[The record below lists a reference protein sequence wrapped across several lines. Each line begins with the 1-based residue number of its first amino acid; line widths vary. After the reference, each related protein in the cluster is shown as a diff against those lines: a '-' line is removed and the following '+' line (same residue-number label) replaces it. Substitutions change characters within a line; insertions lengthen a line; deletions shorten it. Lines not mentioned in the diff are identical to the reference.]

1 MGLTRVSMTTAV
13 RRYINET
20 DSTNSHFEDDEIYDY
35 LNQAIRF
42 LGTEMEW
49 PIQTAV
55 ATSIENS
62 AVYTL
67 PDNFVALL
75 DVYFDNKDLPI
86 IDRADL
92 SAIRTDWQNTDA
104 SIPRYCYKSD
114 NAKMGLYPKPDAD
127 NADLVIQI
135 QYIKVPDDLS
145 DDTTSPDLHVSF
157 QDCLPFYAAFLCEV
171 KMGNTKRSDY
181 MISLYEAHKK
191 KLLSKVQRFADEEL
205 RFRWSDPRI
214 YY

>member
-1 MGLTRVSMTTAV
+1 MAQTRVSLTTTV

-20 DSTNSHFEDDEIYDY
+20 DTTNSHFTDAEIYDY

-49 PIQTAV
+49 PIQTAQ
-55 ATSIENS
+55 ATSVAES

-67 PDNFVALL
+67 PLDFISLL
-75 DVYFDNKDLPI
+75 DIYFDNRDLVI
-86 IDRADL
+86 IERSDLAD
-92 SAIRTDWQNTDA
+92 IRTDWQNA
-104 SIPRYCYKSD
+104 NSGRPLYAYKSD
-114 NAKMGLYPKPDAD
+114 NGKFGLFPKPDAD
-127 NADLVIQI
+127 NADLLIQI
-135 QYIKVPDDLS
+135 QYIKVPPDLA
-145 DDTTSPDLHVSF
+145 DDTTAPDLHLTF

-191 KLLSKVQRFADEEL
+191 KLVSKVQRFSDENL
-205 RFRWSDPRI
+205 RFRWSWVN
-214 YY
+214 

>member
-1 MGLTRVSMTTAV
+1 MATRVSLTTTV

-20 DSTNSHFEDDEIYDY
+20 DSDNTHFEDDEIYDY

-55 ATSIENS
+55 ADSVEDS

-67 PDNFVALL
+67 PSDFISLL
-75 DVYFDNKDLPI
+75 DIYFDSRHLSI

-92 SAIRTDWQNTDA
+92 SAIRSDWQNTA
-104 SIPRYCYKSD
+104 SGTPQYAYKTD
-114 NAKMGLYPKPDAD
+114 NAKFGLYPKPNAD
-127 NADLVIQI
+127 NADLTIQI
-135 QYIKVPDDLS
+135 QYVKVPPDLDD
-145 DDTTSPDLHVSF
+145 DVTAPDLHLAF

-181 MISLYEAHKK
+181 MVSLYESHKK
-191 KLLSKVQRFADEEL
+191 KLMSKVQRFSDENL
-205 RFRWSDPRI
+205 RMRWSGV
-214 YY
+214 Y